1 MHSSRFPFRFPVIHL
16 SSVRGR
22 LGAHEGQTTAEY
34 ALVILGAAVV
44 AGLLAAW
51 AKGGALN
58 DLFDGVISKIL
69 P

>member
-1 MHSSRFPFRFPVIHL
+1 MLRYWLTIRHAL
-16 SSVRGR
+16 AGR
-22 LGAHEGQTTAEY
+22 MVDEAGQTTAEY

-51 AKGGALN
+51 AKGGALK
-58 DLFDGVISKIL
+58 DLFDSVLDKIT